1 MEQIL
6 IERQEN
12 TCIIYNKQFGYKLG
26 EREIN
31 TVSQIIPS
39 IDEQIDDTT
48 HSYNVSNEDLRKIGL
63 SAQPMKTPISPYA
76 IHKK

>member
-31 TVSQIIPS
+31 TVSQIIPN

-48 HSYNVSNEDLRKIGL
+48 HSYNVINEDLRKIGL
-63 SAQPMKTPISPYA
+63 NAQPMKTPISPYA